1 MTPKYTV
8 RGVLEADARS
18 LMKFWNEDDIF
29 GLEDGVY
36 DLIFI
41 PAIIGMSVGGLVSW
55 LQSRGQK
62 A

>member
-1 MTPKYTV
+1 MTV

-18 LMKFWNEDDIF
+18 FMKFWNEDDVF

-41 PAIIGMSVGGLVSW
+41 PAIIGMSVGGMVSW
-55 LQSRGQK
+55 LRSRSQK